1 VPAEFSGFGRYFM
14 QEQEQEQDPSLTT
27 IKQSN
32 PTFQI
37 FFPLIFLR
45 DFATVP

>member
-1 VPAEFSGFGRYFM
+1 VPAEFGGFGRYFM
-14 QEQEQEQDPSLTT
+14 QEQEQEQEQDPSLTT

-37 FFPLIFLR
+37 YFFPDLF
-45 DFATVP
+45 T